1 MFENY
6 SASCYIWIFHTCV
19 DTYMA
24 PCHDMSSAVLVYS
37 IMPSE
42 SKIRY
47 YPTGSTLNH
56 SAPGGG
62 GLEGITGDGNKSVSA
77 GALGWPFFSLT
88 HKPRMH
94 SFTLWEI
101 TYSHNR
107 SSNSHRLY
115 LGRIRWTLNLDF
127 AWPKPAF
134 STIWVCTQ
142 WFQPNSIPMAWISF
156 GNRVHFP
163 LFFTS
168 SLNISQTYFGKIV
181 LRMIETVR
189 RCQQCWDG
197 FYKKQTSK
205 ETFWFHFPCTSF
217 QNSKRFWSL
226 AAFPCCPQATQ
237 KERSER
243 YIWYCTSCDFLQR
256 PMLQQI
262 WVNSHPCIIFLTLF
276 SLTFWPAGLR
286 ALVLRIKQICKT
298 EIQRAS

>member
-19 DTYMA
+19 DTCMA
-24 PCHDMSSAVLVYS
+24 PCHDMSSAGLVYS

-62 GLEGITGDGNKSVSA
+62 GLKGT
-77 GALGWPFFSLT
+77 LGPGTSPYLLVPWDDLFSLWST
-88 HKPRMH
+88 NQECIVYIVGNY
-94 SFTLWEI
+94 L
-101 TYSHNR
+101 SHNGVQI
-107 SSNSHRLY
+107 HTDLY
-115 LGRIRWTLNLDF
+115 LENQMDLELGLCMTKNLLSQPFGCVGGGSSRI
-127 AWPKPAF
+127 
-134 STIWVCTQ
+134 
-142 WFQPNSIPMAWISF
+142 SIPMAWISF
-156 GNRVHFP
+156 GNCVHFP

-181 LRMIETVR
+181 LTMIETVR
-189 RCQQCWDG
+189 PLPAVWAG
-197 FYKKQTSK
+197 FYKKQMSK

-237 KERSER
+237 KERSEQ

-256 PMLQQI
+256 PMLQEI
-262 WVNSHPCIIFLTLF
+262 WANSHPCIIFLTLF